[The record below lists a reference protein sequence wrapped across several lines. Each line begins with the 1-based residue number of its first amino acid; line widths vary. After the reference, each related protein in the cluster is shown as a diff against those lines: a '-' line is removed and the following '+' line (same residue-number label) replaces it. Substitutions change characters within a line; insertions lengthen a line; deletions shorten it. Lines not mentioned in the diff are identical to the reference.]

1 MSGKPQCNLCRIP
14 IFQPAILPQLTQ
26 KAELRQL
33 VRSNEYPTDVQAS
46 HCQEII
52 SSSPAELERYDTDI
66 ARLRAIIDKLE
77 KDRTVVEDYLRLCR
91 YTVSPIRR
99 MPAEILTE
107 IFAFFVPDA
116 FEELARVANADL
128 LRIAHVCSRW
138 HKLAMET
145 PSLWSSIGLHL
156 ILWDDGLSR
165 RRMMTVLRSSL
176 EHGGDFPLD
185 LGI

>member
-1 MSGKPQCNLCRIP
+1 
-14 IFQPAILPQLTQ
+14 
-26 KAELRQL
+26 
-33 VRSNEYPTDVQAS
+33 SNEYPTDVQAS

-52 SSSPAELERYDTDI
+52 SSSPAELERYDTEI
-66 ARLRAIIDKLE
+66 SRLRAIIDKLE
-77 KDRTVVEDYLRLCR
+77 KDRNVVEEYQLLCR

-116 FEELARVANADL
+116 FETLDTSMQYEEQVQGELARVANADL
-128 LRIAHVCSRW
+128 LRIAHVCPRW

-156 ILWDDGLSR
+156 KLWRDVRSR
-165 RRMMTVLRSSL
+165 GRMVTVLESSL
-176 EHGGDFPLD
+176 ERGGNFPLD